1 MRISVRHQLR
11 FDLGSG
17 APHAVQQVLLTP
29 RNGPSQTV
37 VDWKVE
43 MEGISDAAIFDDAF
57 GNIMHLV
64 SQTKPEGEKLVTV
77 TGIVETHDKNGVL
90 GRIAGE
96 PVPAL
101 FKRITDLT
109 KSDIAVH
116 GQFLAAEKGYGKR
129 IGLLHRL
136 MERIG
141 ELYSFGSNEPAEAP
155 QPEQSQ
161 SQAGQSQSQGAPAAV
176 ILDEPPRRRA
186 SAEDFARLFVGAARA
201 LDIPARFV
209 TGYLAGSDD
218 AEASFHAWAE
228 AYDDALG
235 WIAFDAALGYCP
247 TDQHIRL
254 ATGLDAQSTTPLRC
268 VPHRGA
274 PEIVEISVDGGQQ

>member
-1 MRISVRHQLR
+1 MRISVKHQLR
-11 FDLGSG
+11 FDLGTG

-29 RNGPSQTV
+29 RSGPSQTV
-37 VDWKVE
+37 AEWKVE
-43 MEGISDAAIFDDAF
+43 MEGIEEAAVFDDAF

-64 SQTKPEGEKLVTV
+64 SQTKPEGEKLVTI

-116 GQFLAAEKGYGKR
+116 GQFLAAETGYGKR

-141 ELYSFGSNEPAEAP
+141 ELYSFGPVEAADAP
-155 QPEQSQ
+155 LLEQAQ
-161 SQAGQSQSQGAPAAV
+161 SQSQSQGTPATA
-176 ILDEPPRRRA
+176 LDEPPRRRA
-186 SAEDFARLFVGAARA
+186 SAEEFGHLFVGAARA
-201 LDIPARFV
+201 LDIPARYV

-268 VPHRGA
+268 VPNTGA
-274 PEIVEISVDGGQQ
+274 PEIVAISVDGGQQ